1 MDQVKQNRAN
11 IERGICLNLKLFE
24 VVRNPP
30 ARMDSL
36 PFRLV
41 QMGEDQG
48 DISKLLNI
56 DLIAFP
62 ILVARCCCFEPQS
75 TTGLAPMGLN
85 LVLGPPLLRPLPG
98 VVVEEGEGAGK
109 KHIRSGNC
117 ISFSISK
124 YSMTNNRRGGRW
136 TCADGEEPTCA
147 DGTAKR
153 QPCSD
158 GEKAR

>member
-1 MDQVKQNRAN
+1 MDPVSVDQVKQKRPN

-48 DISKLLNI
+48 EISKLFNI

-62 ILVARCCCFEPQS
+62 ILVPRCCCFEPQS

-85 LVLGPPLLRPLPG
+85 QVLGPPLLRPLLG
-98 VVVEEGEGAGK
+98 VVEEGEGAGK
-109 KHIRSGNC
+109 EHIRSGNS

-124 YSMTNNRRGGRW
+124 YSMTSNRRG
-136 TCADGEEPTCA
+136 
-147 DGTAKR
+147 
-153 QPCSD
+153 
-158 GEKAR
+158 